1 MTEVQ
6 ILTKFKNQ
14 LLLFCN
20 ELIEQFPLESDFTVL
35 RLFIEN
41 QIPIQKIIV
50 GFHKQMNENDNKI
63 RTMIAQRNEN
73 FFINEKPFSFI
84 SDEKKN
90 KLGVMWTSGLM
101 SDEDKEVMWQWV
113 DLFIVLSDKYHEIT
127 NK

>member
-1 MTEVQ
+1 
-6 ILTKFKNQ
+6 
-14 LLLFCN
+14 
-20 ELIEQFPLESDFTVL
+20 
-35 RLFIEN
+35 
-41 QIPIQKIIV
+41 
-50 GFHKQMNENDNKI
+50 MNENDNKI